1 MIQRGAVPI
10 IPPRKNARIRKGDAF
25 AYRNAALA
33 ACKRL
38 VRRIWKV
45 WSGYHR
51 RNLVQSKMNCIK
63 RLGERVMSRT
73 FERQINELHIRAAI
87 LNRFTELG
95 RPQTVTVA

>member
-1 MIQRGAVPI
+1 M
-10 IPPRKNARIRKGDAF
+10 RKGDAF

-33 ACKRL
+33 VCKRL
-38 VRRIWKV
+38 GRRIWKV